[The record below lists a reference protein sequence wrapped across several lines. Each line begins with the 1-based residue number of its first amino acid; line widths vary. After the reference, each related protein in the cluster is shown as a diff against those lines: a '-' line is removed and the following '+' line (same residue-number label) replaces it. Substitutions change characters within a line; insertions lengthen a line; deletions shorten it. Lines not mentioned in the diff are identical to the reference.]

1 MNSWRKDKMQ
11 TIFSEDKVETH
22 QSCGILLK
30 LIIELIKKKTP
41 MNEKFIYLSIE
52 EIQEKIIKLQE
63 ESGYKIY
70 QFHEINGKKKSNI
83 FLNDIQ
89 LFISQKDIYIKKS
102 TPRITITSLGMLN
115 ASNIILPRQLEIC
128 LNSFLD

>member
-11 TIFSEDKVETH
+11 TIYSEDKIETH

-30 LIIELIKKKTP
+30 LIVELLKKKTP
-41 MNEKFIYLSIE
+41 MNEKFIYISID

-70 QFHEINGKKKSNI
+70 QFHEINGENKSNV

-115 ASNIILPRQLEIC
+115 ASNIILPRQLEEC

>member
-1 MNSWRKDKMQ
+1 MQ

-30 LIIELIKKKTP
+30 LIVELIKKKTP
-41 MNEKFIYLSIE
+41 MNEKFIYLSID
-52 EIQEKIIKLQE
+52 EIQEKVIKFQE

-70 QFHEINGKKKSNI
+70 QFYDINGEKKSNI

-89 LFISQKDIYIKKS
+89 LFISQKDIYIHTS

-115 ASNIILPRQLEIC
+115 ASNITLPRKLELC

>member
-11 TIFSEDKVETH
+11 TIYSEDKIETH

-30 LIIELIKKKTP
+30 LIVELLKKKTP
-41 MNEKFIYLSIE
+41 MNEKFIYISID

-70 QFHEINGKKKSNI
+70 QFHEINGENKSNV

-102 TPRITITSLGMLN
+102 TPSITITSLGMLN
-115 ASNIILPRQLEIC
+115 ASNIILPRQIEEC

>member
-11 TIFSEDKVETH
+11 TIYSEDKIETH

-30 LIIELIKKKTP
+30 LIVELLKKKTP
-41 MNEKFIYLSIE
+41 MNEKFIYISID

-70 QFHEINGKKKSNI
+70 QFYEINGENKSNV

-115 ASNIILPRQLEIC
+115 ASNIILPRQLEEC